1 MSKDIV
7 SEVTSQSAD
16 AMKSPLDGL
25 WNPMG
30 NINGMHTFKPARMI
44 FIKQLNPK
52 AKVPTYGSEGAA
64 CFDFYACLDKDE
76 LVVPPHT
83 MVKVGTGLA
92 FGLDFGNV
100 LFMYSRSGHGFKHGL
115 RFVNCVGVIDSDYRG
130 EVMVGLYNDSDIEYV
145 LKDGERIAQGII
157 QSYIPCNF
165 VLTDDLGE
173 TKRGAGGFGSTGK

>member
-1 MSKDIV
+1 MSKDTV
-7 SEVTSQSAD
+7 SEVTLQSAD
-16 AMKSPLDGL
+16 TVKSPF
-25 WNPMG
+25 WNPMA
-30 NINGMHTFKPARMI
+30 NSNGMHTFKPARMI
-44 FIKQLNPK
+44 LIKQLNPK

-64 CFDFYACLDKDE
+64 CFDFYACLDKNE
-76 LVVPPHT
+76 IVVPPHS

-130 EVMVGLYNDSDIEYV
+130 EVMVGLYNDSDTEYV
-145 LKDGERIAQGII
+145 LKDGERIAQGIV